1 MSVSTP
7 ERRIL
12 PRRSFGV
19 QESAVQESPEG
30 EPNVIRRVSSRISL
44 WSNRHKP
51 TFVPWWTKGAGENG
65 EQELPPPTSGRA
77 PIPTM
82 MQSSGE
88 AYTTPLPILS
98 MIVLSIVR
106 IIDVQFGLTHNLC
119 LTDNA
124 WRVLIRKRLHA
135 ILTIHGQRYTYFFF
149 LLISYH
155 ES

>member
-7 ERRIL
+7 ERRAL

-19 QESAVQESPEG
+19 QESGVQESPER
-30 EPNVIRRVSSRISL
+30 ESNAIRRVSSRLSL

-51 TFVPWWTKGAGENG
+51 TFVPWWTKGADESG
-65 EQELPPPTSGRA
+65 EQELHPPASGRP

-98 MIVLSIVR
+98 MIVLSIVCSIAFDAR
-106 IIDVQFGLTHNLC
+106 FEMTDGIWFI
-119 LTDNA
+119 DNA
-124 WRVLIRKRLHA
+124 WRVLIRKCLDA
-135 ILTIHGQRYTYFFF
+135 ILIIHGQRCG
-149 LLISYH
+149 
-155 ES
+155 

>member
-1 MSVSTP
+1 MSGSTP

-19 QESAVQESPEG
+19 QESSVQETSEG
-30 EPNVIRRVSSRISL
+30 ESNVIRRVSSRISL
-44 WSNRHKP
+44 WSNRHRP
-51 TFVPWWTKGAGENG
+51 TFVPWWTKGVNEHGEP
-65 EQELPPPTSGRA
+65 ESQTPTSGRA

-106 IIDVQFGLTHNLC
+106 STVFNIQSGMMDLWFCRQCSENSYLQMSQRHSYYSWSKVRIILSFH
-119 LTDNA
+119 
-124 WRVLIRKRLHA
+124 
-135 ILTIHGQRYTYFFF
+135 
-149 LLISYH
+149 
-155 ES
+155 